1 MPAYK
6 DDQRNTWYVQFYYSD
21 FSGIQIKKKKR
32 GFKTKKEALNWERD
46 FLNSLETSPDITFE
60 NLTEKYLDDMS
71 TRLKKTT
78 IEKKKNILK
87 NKVLPAFGKY
97 KIKEL
102 TPIRIRNWQN
112 ELLKQDYSDTYLKG
126 IHDQLTSVLNY
137 AVKYYGLKSN
147 PTILAGSIGK
157 KKAQDMDFWTLDE
170 FKQFINFVDK
180 PDVKL
185 AFNMLFWSGIRIG
198 ELMALTPNDIDLKN
212 SFMDINKTYTKMK
225 NQEIITEPKT
235 PKSKRIVYIPNF
247 LSEDINNYLESL
259 YEIENDERIFSFAK
273 TYLGKQLKKYAVISE
288 VKKIRVHDL
297 RHSHAS
303 LLIDMD
309 VNVLTI
315 SERLGH
321 EKVDT
326 TWNTYSHLYPNKQLE
341 VAKRL
346 EFIEPNQSH
355 RQIKKTSNEVVST
368 LDDFTG
374 GNAWESNPP
383 KRLLTPHT
391 SFED

>member
-6 DDQRNTWYVQFYYSD
+6 DEQRKTWYVQFYYSD
-21 FSGIQIKKKKR
+21 LSGEQKKKKKR
-32 GFKTKKEALNWERD
+32 GFKTRKEALDWERD
-46 FLNSLETSPDITFE
+46 FLNSLEISPEITFE

-87 NKVLPAFGKY
+87 NKVLPSFGKF
-97 KIKEL
+97 KINDI

-112 ELLKQDYSDTYLKG
+112 ELLKQNYSQTYLKG

-147 PTILAGSIGK
+147 PTIIAGSMGK
-157 KKAQDMDFWTLDE
+157 KKAEDMDFWTLDE
-170 FKQFINFVDK
+170 FKQFISVVDNT
-180 PDVKL
+180 DVKL
-185 AFNMLFWSGIRIG
+185 SFNILFWSGIRIG
-198 ELMALTPNDIDLKN
+198 ELMALTPKDIDTKKSLL
-212 SFMDINKTYTKMK
+212 DINKTYTKI
-225 NQEIITEPKT
+225 NSQEIITEPKT
-235 PKSKRIVYIPNF
+235 PKSKRIVYIPDF
-247 LSEDINNYLESL
+247 LCKDINNYLDSL
-259 YEIENDERIFSFAK
+259 FEIENNERIFSFAK
-273 TYLGKQLKKYAVISE
+273 TYLGKQLKKYAAISD
-288 VKKIRVHDL
+288 VKKIRVHDI

-303 LLIDMD
+303 LLINMD

-346 EFIEPNQSH
+346 EFIEPN
-355 RQIKKTSNEVVST
+355 
-368 LDDFTG
+368 
-374 GNAWESNPP
+374 
-383 KRLLTPHT
+383 
-391 SFED
+391 